1 MARDR
6 RSLTREGA
14 GRTFGASAN
23 ARPRGGL
30 RRGAREGSS
39 PGRMGVRG
47 PQAPTQT
54 SLLGSNPR
62 DTYQDAA
69 RCLSPATPGDLCADW
84 QATCPKDQAGNG
96 TEEGENQG
104 GRRWLH
110 WTKDYTPRHAPH
122 PQVFFPPREKSDP
135 TAGQRRV
142 SQLGRPSPPG
152 CDACPTL
159 TGKREEGIGTKTNQQ
174 PWPGWSTQLAQECTP
189 HTSLPICLRAC
200 CRGVTAIWATTG
212 PGTFTPRHT

>member
-1 MARDR
+1 MQGEETRGPVARDR

-69 RCLSPATPGDLCADW
+69 RCLSPATSSSRPRE
-84 QATCPKDQAGNG
+84 TSVR
-96 TEEGENQG
+96 T
-104 GRRWLH
+104 GRRLA
-110 WTKDYTPRHAPH
+110 PRT
-122 PQVFFPPREKSDP
+122 RRG
-135 TAGQRRV
+135 TGLRRV
-142 SQLGRPSPPG
+142 RIRVGGGGSTGRKTTLQGTLHIRRCSSHHGRKATPQPGSEGCPNSGVLHPLGVMRV
-152 CDACPTL
+152 
-159 TGKREEGIGTKTNQQ
+159 
-174 PWPGWSTQLAQECTP
+174 
-189 HTSLPICLRAC
+189 LP
-200 CRGVTAIWATTG
+200 
-212 PGTFTPRHT
+212 